1 MDAPFT
7 VIDKVLKAA
16 ENGKEADFLRYVAE
30 NANIEFNG
38 TTFSGKDF
46 GKAFVSLGCRRFS
59 IEYLEV
65 FDCESNPD
73 HATFFVRTTVPG
85 NDDQNLSGRYHIE
98 MSWVDKDDNCVINN
112 AIIQKAN

>member
-16 ENGKEADFLRYVAE
+16 ANGKEADFLRYVAE

-46 GKAFVSLGCRRFS
+46 GKGVVLIISTTPFV
-59 IEYLEV
+59 
-65 FDCESNPD
+65 
-73 HATFFVRTTVPG
+73 
-85 NDDQNLSGRYHIE
+85 
-98 MSWVDKDDNCVINN
+98 
-112 AIIQKAN
+112 IITEKKR